1 MSNTSLWERHR
12 TPPRDAL
19 KSFKKAGGFGGTS
32 IDPMWLI
39 LEATREWGEIGCGW
53 GYDVISEAI
62 ERLDDGWVLHTC
74 NINLWYV
81 NQTSSVGRVP
91 STGNTW
97 LVMTTKAGEK
107 RYDDEA
113 SKKSRTDAI
122 SKALSWLGF
131 GADIY
136 MGIHDGNKYAD
147 LFDSPA
153 VEETEATSVPPEHDL
168 WPISAVPPED
178 DTWEDTTE
186 LSNTIKNNIKIGID
200 KMGEDVYK
208 IWHKRVLQNMFGV
221 DTVKELTDAES
232 MRRFVV
238 MQDERFQLEKG

>member
-1 MSNTSLWERHR
+1 MSDKTALWERHR
-12 TPPRDAL
+12 TPPKDAL
-19 KSFKKAGGFGGTS
+19 KSFRKAGGFGGTS

-39 LEATREWGEIGCGW
+39 LEATKEWGPMGGEW
-53 GYDVISEAI
+53 GYRFVSESI
-62 ERLDDGWVLHTC
+62 EKLTEEYVLHTC
-74 NINLWYV
+74 NIEV
-81 NQTSSVGRVP
+81 FHPDGSVP

-97 LVMTTKAGEK
+97 LVSPSKHGP

-136 MGIHDGNKYAD
+136 MGMFDGNKYAD
-147 LFDSPA
+147 LFDSPTDVITDDKV
-153 VEETEATSVPPEHDL
+153 VETK
-168 WPISAVPPED
+168 SAVPPED
-178 DTWEDTTE
+178 DAWEDTTE
-186 LSNTIKNNIKIGID
+186 LSNTIKSNIRIGVD

-221 DTVKELTDAES
+221 DTVKELPDAES

-238 MQDERFQLEKG
+238 MQDERFELEKGQ